1 MNDLDEKILE
11 LYDELGSI
19 KAVSKRIRCS
29 WNRVVKSLSTS
40 GVVINPTHA
49 LILDYYDKG
58 MTTDE
63 ISSQLGL
70 NIKTVKSYLPRVRP
84 IYGEDLSKNALKIKK
99 WRGKH
104 CK

>member
-29 WNRVVKSLSTS
+29 WNRVVKSLSSS

-49 LILDYYDKG
+49 LILQYHEKG
-58 MTTDE
+58 LSPLEIANQMASMHSYADE
-63 ISSQLGL
+63 IEDHVTQL
-70 NIKTVKSYLPRVRP
+70 
-84 IYGEDLSKNALKIKK
+84 KNALSVFKLD
-99 WRGKH
+99 
-104 CK
+104 